1 MDPDT
6 RRMGSAQMQISYG
19 KKGREGLETALR
31 SEPRHCTG
39 GPLERSRLEAWV
51 W

>member
-6 RRMGSAQMQISYG
+6 RRTGSAPMQISYG

-31 SEPRHCTG
+31 SEPRHRG
-39 GPLERSRLEAWV
+39 AHLRDQG
-51 W
+51 